1 MGLAVPARPCLIVGK
16 RVRIRGMRVF
26 KFRSD
31 HRSQNSGPFCPQR
44 TVVSVSRG
52 AGRYRSGSTAT
63 PAKRRLE
70 KTLWPSQKRT
80 RPIHAGGVL
89 QVAAQLIGSFDRAA
103 RGSGGGN
110 AARVEPSSQHQDA
123 AARCADKQLNLP
135 RCFLGGRWGAWS
147 AAARTPSWFGLLR
160 TRT

>member
-1 MGLAVPARPCLIVGK
+1 LGLAVPARPCLIVGK

-89 QVAAQLIGSFDRAA
+89 QVAAQLIGSF
-103 RGSGGGN
+103 
-110 AARVEPSSQHQDA
+110 E
-123 AARCADKQLNLP
+123 CAFFSYRSVLGPRSLP
-135 RCFLGGRWGAWS
+135 G
-147 AAARTPSWFGLLR
+147 PLLR
-160 TRT
+160 PRWHAEQGKTFVASTIAVGRVRNARSRRCSSSKEL